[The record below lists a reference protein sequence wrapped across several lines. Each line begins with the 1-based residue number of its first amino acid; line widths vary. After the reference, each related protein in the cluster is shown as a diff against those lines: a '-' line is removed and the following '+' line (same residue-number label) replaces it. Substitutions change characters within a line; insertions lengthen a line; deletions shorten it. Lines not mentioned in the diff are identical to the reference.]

1 MHEGDT
7 SSDRRRVQEDEYFRR
22 RDQELLEQQRRPAE
36 AEAERRLIAQ
46 AIGLNDDAVV
56 VDLQLVGYR
65 SYTIVLLELAPPL
78 QVAWADGSVS
88 TTERA
93 LLLKIAG
100 RDQVAQGSP
109 ALGQLEVWIGQP
121 PSTDLFEASLRALG
135 DILNSLQ
142 PDARAS
148 LRRKVIDDCTAI
160 AGASGGFLG
169 LNHVSSNERHIIERI
184 ARELA

>member
-1 MHEGDT
+1 MQEGDT

-22 RDQELLEQQRRPAE
+22 RDQELLEQQRRRAE

-65 SYTIVLLELAPPL
+65 SDTIVLLELAPSI

-88 TTERA
+88 TRERE
-93 LLLKIAG
+93 LLLKIAA
-100 RDQVAQGSP
+100 REHVAQGSP
-109 ALGQLEVWIGQP
+109 ARDQLEVWIRQR
-121 PSTDLFEASLRALG
+121 PSTDLFEASLRALN

-142 PDARAS
+142 PNVRAS

-169 LNHVSSNERHIIERI
+169 WNHMSSDERHVIERI
-184 ARELA
+184 AKELA

>member
-1 MHEGDT
+1 MHEGAM
-7 SSDRRRVQEDEYFRR
+7 SSDQRRAQEDEYFRR
-22 RDQELLEQQRRPAE
+22 RDQELLERQGRRAE

-65 SYTIVLLELAPPL
+65 SDTIVLLELAPPV

-88 TTERA
+88 TRERE
-93 LLLKIAG
+93 LLWKIAA
-100 RDQVAQGSP
+100 REHVAQGSP
-109 ALGQLEVWIGQP
+109 AHDQLGLWIAQR
-121 PSTDLFEASLRALG
+121 PSTDLFEASLRALS

-142 PDARAS
+142 PDAQAS
-148 LRRKVIDDCTAI
+148 LRRKLIDDCTAM

-169 LNHVSSNERHIIERI
+169 WSHVSNDERHVIKRI
-184 ARELA
+184 AKELA

>member
-7 SSDRRRVQEDEYFRR
+7 SSDRRRFQEDGYFRR
-22 RDQELLEQQRRPAE
+22 RDQELLEQQRRRAE
-36 AEAERRLIAQ
+36 AEAERRLIAE

-65 SYTIVLLELAPPL
+65 SYTIVLLELAPPI

-88 TTERA
+88 TRERD

-100 RDQVAQGSP
+100 REQVAQGSS
-109 ALGQLEVWIGQP
+109 ARGQLEVWIGER
-121 PSTDLFEASLRALG
+121 PSTDLFEASLRALS
-135 DILNSLQ
+135 DILKSLQ

-148 LRRKVIDDCTAI
+148 LRRKLMVDCTAI
-160 AGASGGFLG
+160 AAAAGGPLG
-169 LNHVSSNERHIIERI
+169 WNHVSNDERHVIERI
-184 ARELA
+184 GRELA